1 MKLLETV
8 VDTNGNYK
16 WLVQEEII
24 ESPDSNDISV
34 KNLDFENPKPL
45 PVKKVY
51 KLLDPNLLEC
61 QKCHAIVPMN
71 KGITPPLCPEEYG
84 GCGRKSV
91 FAVYTPE
98 PLMYWKPIPCYSVKL
113 EPEDASLLYDIVKLI
128 KQCIV
133 FDSEIEY
140 YVFAL
145 WCMATWKYEEFDTAP
160 YLHFIGP
167 IESGKTR
174 ALELIDRLAYR
185 PFECARASIASIP
198 RIADLYHASLTIDE
212 ADTLLKNSKSETAMI
227 LKAILKAGYRRGQH
241 YVVADK
247 EDQKKVVSYDVFGF
261 KAFASEQMFDTAL
274 HSRSIVFWM
283 KEAKPEI
290 KDLKEVEKDFD
301 EFRYRLLCYRYE
313 NGPPHP
319 YPENEIDLYGR
330 IRELFMPIIRMAL
343 DFEYDIKEIIKFAKQ
358 QKHKQLEHMYSSEY
372 ADVLSFIYETENR
385 IDAPD
390 EITLKEIGENCALT
404 PQRVGYILRDLDLPT
419 KRMSYGKVVDLLD
432 TNIRKQL
439 NYLYQKFGIG
449 RFSVRDT
456 NDI

>member
-8 VDTNGNYK
+8 IDINGNYK

-24 ESPDSNDISV
+24 ESPDASEVSV
-34 KNLDFENPKPL
+34 KNLDFNNPKPL

-61 QKCHAIVPMN
+61 QKCHTIVPLN
-71 KGITPPLCPEEYG
+71 KGITPPYCPKEHG
-84 GCGRKSV
+84 GCGRKSS
-91 FAVYTPE
+91 FSIITPE
-98 PLMYWKPIPCYSVKL
+98 ATTYWKPIPCISTKL
-113 EPEDASLLYDIVKLI
+113 EPEETSLLYDIVKLI

-133 FDSEIEY
+133 FDNEIEY
-140 YVFAL
+140 YILAL
-145 WCMATWKYEEFDTAP
+145 WCIATWKHEEFDTAP

-174 ALELIDRLAYR
+174 GLELIDRLAYR

-198 RIADLYHASLTIDE
+198 RIVDLYHATLTIDE
-212 ADTLLKNSKSETAMI
+212 ADTMMKNSSEVAMT

-247 EDQKKVVSYDVFGF
+247 EDQRKIVSYDVFGF
-261 KAFASEQMFDTAL
+261 KAFASERMFDTAL

-283 KEAKPEI
+283 KEAKPVI
-290 KDLKEVEKDFD
+290 KDLKEVEKDF
-301 EFRYRLLCYRYE
+301 EELRYRLLCYRYE
-313 NGPPHP
+313 NGPPQP

-330 IRELFMPIIRMAL
+330 IRELFIPIIRVAL
-343 DFEYDIKEIIKFAKQ
+343 DFEYDIKEIVKFANQ

-372 ADVLSFIYETENR
+372 ADVISYIYEMENS
-385 IDAPD
+385 IDQPN
-390 EITLKEIGENCALT
+390 EVTLKDIAEKCALT
-404 PQRVGYILRDLDLPT
+404 PQRVGYILRDLDLQT

-432 TNIRKQL
+432 SNIRNQL

-449 RFSVRDT
+449 RFSVSDE
-456 NDI
+456 DEI